1 MCAEA
6 LHVHLDAS
14 RHFSVR
20 IRTGEEEACHGHL
33 PRISVSTWKNC
44 HTRTISSEPATA
56 PTAASTAKVI
66 SWTSV
71 MPSVRSANERI
82 QPAAELIQ
90 GRASVR
96 PSCALLHEMR
106 GLRGSRS
113 NMTPGHDQQGT
124 GTG

>member
-1 MCAEA
+1 
-6 LHVHLDAS
+6 
-14 RHFSVR
+14 
-20 IRTGEEEACHGHL
+20 
-33 PRISVSTWKNC
+33 
-44 HTRTISSEPATA
+44 
-56 PTAASTAKVI
+56 
-66 SWTSV
+66 

-82 QPAAELIQ
+82 EAAAELIQ

-124 GTG
+124 GTGGQVAHPHSLLPNSLSR